1 MKISSTI
8 TTLISSRLRLTKSQS
23 SVRIQTLFTTASQRQ
38 SYFNQFRDGTSIVIN
53 GETVAVPAVDERV
66 EIMFTDPAIIGK
78 AEMLKKGVSNLN
90 GLVANPMQE
99 AELSKI
105 GLFQVADYIW
115 NTADFD
121 VDSSWQASFKYVDSD
136 IAEEFAVLAA
146 NMSYPKDGV
155 SHTTGLAWEESEYLA
170 DEINAILE
178 KVKAGESIAEEAA
191 ALIPKLEEI
200 DAAANTVLNCDN
212 EALVGEITPYLN
224 SLKATVEADIYVTK
238 AVLAIE
244 EGEKDQSFRLCLV
257 LSTSDHTL
265 HRCIQCFRQRLQT

>member
-1 MKISSTI
+1 
-8 TTLISSRLRLTKSQS
+8 
-23 SVRIQTLFTTASQRQ
+23 
-38 SYFNQFRDGTSIVIN
+38 
-53 GETVAVPAVDERV
+53 
-66 EIMFTDPAIIGK
+66 MFTGPAIIGK

-136 IAEEFAVLAA
+136 IAEELAVLAA

-155 SHTTGLAWEESEYLA
+155 SHTTCLAWEESEYLA

-244 EGEKDQSFRLCLV
+244 EGEKQQMYSCYGGEAG
-257 LSTSDHTL
+257 
-265 HRCIQCFRQRLQT
+265 RQVNVA